1 MQVLEQIESKVVGA
15 FDQLGIKFTP
25 SSQRLRDLI
34 RQIRSAR
41 TAAEEREVIN
51 KECAQIRDSFR
62 AEDATW
68 RCRNVAKLLYI
79 YMLGYPAHFGQL
91 ECLKLI
97 ASNRY
102 TDKRIGYLGAM
113 LLLDERQDVHLL
125 VTQSLKNDLLHNNQ
139 YIAGLALCTLGSI
152 LSCEMSRDLAVDV
165 EKIIKTS
172 NPYLKKK
179 AILCAIRIIRKVPE
193 LMEVYIPCV
202 RNLLNE
208 KNHGILMGAIGL
220 ITEMCLK
227 SPDILAHFRKLVPN
241 LVRILKNLLL
251 SGYSPDHDVSGIS
264 DPFLQ
269 VRLIRLLR
277 VLGKNDAEA
286 SEAMNDIL
294 AQVCTNT
301 ETSKNAGNCILHET
315 VLTIMDIKSEPA
327 LRVLA
332 VNILG
337 RFLLNTDK
345 NIRYVAL
352 NTLLKVIHADLG
364 SIQRHRPTI
373 VECLKDPDVSLKRRA
388 MELCFAL
395 MNKNNA
401 TEMTEE
407 LIEFLLTCEPE
418 FKADCSSNLF
428 IAMEKYAP
436 NRRWHIDQMTRVLK
450 TAGNNVR
457 DDIVSSFITLVSNTP
472 ELQYY
477 AMHQLV
483 ELIKSDVTQ
492 QPLVQVAAWC
502 LGEYGDQY
510 SSEQNVEKLDDTQ
523 IVDILVKILN
533 YNAGQKATRHY
544 AINSL
549 IKLTTRFPHLTDSI
563 QSVMSFYGCNMSL
576 ELQQR
581 AVEYNTII
589 RDHSNL
595 REGLFEQM
603 PALDIKTNQSYT
615 NGFNGDD
622 LDEEILT
629 EEEIQQQQIKQ
640 QQEAAKTLLNIFSEE
655 PSSGTPNP
663 TAKAA
668 SSPKNNVDLLD
679 GLFDTDVGSMPVMQS
694 SNNISNGNP
703 IDLMSNN
710 SNMLFGLDS
719 APSTDKLPMSPQTK
733 TQTNIFDMFSGSN
746 NTPDAPQNTS
756 SNGLDD
762 LLGLN
767 SLSSPSVTAAPIPN
781 STNNVLDIFSQ
792 STATPIAPS
801 FNSPSPSKSTLTAQT
816 LVAYEKNNVKI
827 VFEST
832 ASGSSMNNNPDSQH
846 FINMVATNTSLSGPV
861 SEFLFGVAVPKSMQM
876 QLSQPITSAIAPLD
890 SMKQTIAIANPYK
903 DRVRL
908 RIKVSYKIGGDSVQ
922 DQADVSNFPENFFN

>member
-1 MQVLEQIESKVVGA
+1 MQVLEQLESKVVGA

-25 SSQRLRDLI
+25 TSQRLRDLI

-62 AEDATW
+62 AEDNTW

-91 ECLKLI
+91 ECLKLV
-97 ASNRY
+97 ASPRY

-152 LSCEMSRDLAVDV
+152 LSNEMSRDLAVDV

-193 LMEVYIPCV
+193 LMEIYIPSV

-227 SPDILAHFRKLVPN
+227 SPDILSHFRKLVPN

-277 VLGKNDAEA
+277 VLGKNDPEA

-301 ETSKNAGNCILHET
+301 ETTKNAGNCILHET

-332 VNILG
+332 INILG

-352 NTLLKVIHADLG
+352 NTLLKVIYADLG

-395 MNKNNA
+395 INKNNIS
-401 TEMTEE
+401 EMTEE
-407 LIEFLLTCEPE
+407 LVEFLSTCEPE

-457 DDIVSSFITLVSNTP
+457 DDIVSSFITLVSNAP

-477 AMHQLV
+477 ALHQLV
-483 ELIKSDVTQ
+483 ALVKNDVTQ

-510 SSEQNVEKLDDTQ
+510 TSEQNVERVDEEV
-523 IVDILVKILN
+523 IVEILIKVLN
-533 YNAGQKATRHY
+533 YNAGQVTTRHY
-544 AINSL
+544 AINAL
-549 IKLTTRFPHLTDSI
+549 MKLTTRFPNMTERI
-563 QSVMSFYGCNMSL
+563 QSMMSIYGCNMGL

-581 AVEYNTII
+581 AVEYNAII
-589 RDHSNL
+589 KEHNNI
-595 REGLFEQM
+595 REGLFEIM
-603 PALDIKTNQSYT
+603 PALEMKTNQAYT

-629 EEEIQQQQIKQ
+629 EEEIQQQQMKQ
-640 QQEAAKTLLNIFSEE
+640 QQEAAKTLLNIFSEDAVPE
-655 PSSGTPNP
+655 
-663 TAKAA
+663 AQ
-668 SSPKNNVDLLD
+668 PKKQTNVDLLD
-679 GLFDTDVGSMPVMQS
+679 GIFGGENSASPVMS
-694 SNNISNGNP
+694 ANP
-703 IDLMSNN
+703 SPSAGQVDLMSNN
-710 SNMLFGLDS
+710 SDLLFSLS
-719 APSTDKLPMSPQTK
+719 EPQATTPTPNITSPQTK
-733 TQTNIFDMFSGSN
+733 SANMFDLLDNSTQPSAPSPQ
-746 NTPDAPQNTS
+746 TPKPSMNA
-756 SNGLDD
+756 LDD
-762 LLGLN
+762 LLGLSSVPTSPPMAQIN
-767 SLSSPSVTAAPIPN
+767 SN
-781 STNNVLDIFSQ
+781 STNDMLDIFSSGTNKASPVKV
-792 STATPIAPS
+792 ST
-801 FNSPSPSKSTLTAQT
+801 QV
-816 LVAYEKNNVKI
+816 VAYEKNDLKI
-827 VFEST
+827 TFERST
-832 ASGSSMNNNPDSQH
+832 DSRGTATQH
-846 FINMVATNTSLSGPV
+846 FLTMSASNEGSGMKLND
-861 SEFLFGVAVPKSMQM
+861 FLFGVAVPKSMQM
-876 QLSQPITSAIAPLD
+876 QLSQPTTSVIEPLD
-890 SMKQTIAIANPYK
+890 TMKQTITISNPNM

-908 RIKVSYKIGGDSVQ
+908 RIKLSYKLGDKMHQ
-922 DQADVSNFPENFFN
+922 DQADVSNFPENFF

>member
-1 MQVLEQIESKVVGA
+1 MQVLEQLENKVVGA

-25 SSQRLRDLI
+25 TSQRLRDLI

-62 AEDATW
+62 VEDSTW

-97 ASNRY
+97 AANRY

-152 LSCEMSRDLAVDV
+152 LSSEMSRDLAVDV
-165 EKIIKTS
+165 EKIIKNS

-193 LMEVYIPCV
+193 LMEIYIPCV

-220 ITEMCLK
+220 ITEMCIR

-269 VRLIRLLR
+269 VRIIKLLR
-277 VLGKNDAEA
+277 VLGKNDPES

-301 ETSKNAGNCILHET
+301 ETTKNAGNCILHET

-345 NIRYVAL
+345 NIRYIAL
-352 NTLLKVIHADLG
+352 NTLLKVIYADLG

-373 VECLKDPDVSLKRRA
+373 VECLKDPDVTLKRRA
-388 MELCFAL
+388 MELSFAL

-401 TEMTEE
+401 IEMTEE
-407 LIEFLLTCEPE
+407 LIEFLSTCEPE

-436 NRRWHIDQMTRVLK
+436 NRRWHIDQMIRVLK

-457 DDIVSSFITLVSNTP
+457 DDIVSNFITLISNTP
-472 ELQYY
+472 DLQYY

-483 ELIKSDVTQ
+483 SLVKDDITQ
-492 QPLVQVAAWC
+492 QPLVQVAAWSI
-502 LGEYGDQY
+502 GEYGDQY
-510 SSEQNVEKLDDTQ
+510 NNEQNVEKLNDKE
-523 IVDILVKILN
+523 IIDILVRILN
-533 YNAGQKATRHY
+533 YNAGLKTTRHY

-549 IKLTTRFPHLTDSI
+549 VKLTTRFPHLTENI

-581 AVEYNTII
+581 AVEYNAII
-589 RDHSNL
+589 REYSNL
-595 REGLFEQM
+595 RDGLFEQIPPM
-603 PALDIKTNQSYT
+603 EIKTNQPYT
-615 NGFNGDD
+615 NGFNVDD

-629 EEEIQQQQIKQ
+629 EEEQQQQALKQ
-640 QQEAAKTLLNIFSEE
+640 QQEAAKTLLNIFSEDTPAP
-655 PSSGTPNP
+655 PSNP
-663 TAKAA
+663 QT
-668 SSPKNNVDLLD
+668 NVDLLGD
-679 GLFDTDVGSMPVMQS
+679 LMGGDILSEPITQPA
-694 SNNISNGNP
+694 SNNN
-703 IDLMSNN
+703 NN
-710 SNMLFGLDS
+710 SNKVGDLLGNNSDLLSSLSNPAPTIKPVSNSSNPSGDIFDLLS
-719 APSTDKLPMSPQTK
+719 APK
-733 TQTNIFDMFSGSN
+733 TAETN
-746 NTPDAPQNTS
+746 NTVNKPAT
-756 SNGLDD
+756 NGLDD

-767 SLSSPSVTAAPIPN
+767 PAASPTAPV
-781 STNNVLDIFSQ
+781 TNNHNTSPLNNGNIFDLLSGPAVT
-792 STATPIAPS
+792 STATPIKTKPS
-801 FNSPSPSKSTLTAQT
+801 INSQLI
-816 LVAYEKNNVKI
+816 AYEKNDLKI
-827 VFEST
+827 TFETLSNQINGSPST
-832 ASGSSMNNNPDSQH
+832 QH
-846 FINMVATNTSLSGPV
+846 FINMTALNESLS
-861 SEFLFGVAVPKSMQM
+861 SQINEFVFGVAVPKSMQM
-876 QLSQPITSAIAPLD
+876 QLSQPTTSVIQPME
-890 SMKQTIAIANPYK
+890 SMQQSIAISNPNK
-903 DRVRL
+903 ERVRL
-908 RIKVSYKIGGDSVQ
+908 KIKISYRIGDNSYQ
-922 DQADVSNFPENFFN
+922 EQADVSNFPEGFFN

>member
-1 MQVLEQIESKVVGA
+1 MQVLEQLENKVVGA

-152 LSCEMSRDLAVDV
+152 LSSEMSRDLAVDV
-165 EKIIKTS
+165 EKIIKNS

-193 LMEVYIPCV
+193 LMEIYIPSV

-220 ITEMCLK
+220 ITEMCVR

-269 VRLIRLLR
+269 VRLIKLLR
-277 VLGKNDAEA
+277 VLGKNDPEA

-301 ETSKNAGNCILHET
+301 ETTKNAGNSILHET

-332 VNILG
+332 INILG

-345 NIRYVAL
+345 NIRYIAL
-352 NTLLKVIHADLG
+352 NTLLKVIYADLG

-373 VECLKDPDVSLKRRA
+373 VECLKDPDVTLKRRA

-401 TEMTEE
+401 VEMTEE
-407 LIEFLLTCEPE
+407 LIEFLTTCEPE

-436 NRRWHIDQMTRVLK
+436 NRRWHIDQMTRILK

-457 DDIVSSFITLVSNTP
+457 DDIVSNFITLISNTP
-472 ELQYY
+472 DLQYY

-483 ELIKSDVTQ
+483 ALIKDDVTQ
-492 QPLVQVAAWC
+492 QPLVQVAVWC

-510 SSEQNVEKLDDTQ
+510 NNEQNDEKLEISEILDT
-523 IVDILVKILN
+523 LVKVLN
-533 YNAGQKATRHY
+533 YNAGLKSTRHY

-549 IKLTTRFPHLTDSI
+549 VKLSTRFPNLTDNI

-581 AVEYNTII
+581 AVEYNAII
-589 RDHSNL
+589 REHSQL
-595 REGLFEQM
+595 SEGLFEQM
-603 PALDIKTNQSYT
+603 PPMEIKTNQPYT
-615 NGFNGDD
+615 NGLNVDD
-622 LDEEILT
+622 LDDEILT
-629 EEEIQQQQIKQ
+629 EEEQQQQALKQ
-640 QQEAAKTLLNIFSEE
+640 QQEAAKTLLNIFSEDTNT
-655 PSSGTPNP
+655 PSNKP
-663 TAKAA
+663 T
-668 SSPKNNVDLLD
+668 SPPTNVDLLGD
-679 GLFDTDVGSMPVMQS
+679 LMGGDLVPEPVMQQTVNNSS
-694 SNNISNGNP
+694 SNNNNQVGDLLGTNSDLLFSLSNP
-703 IDLMSNN
+703 
-710 SNMLFGLDS
+710 
-719 APSTDKLPMSPQTK
+719 SPQTNTLSESSK
-733 TQTNIFDMFSGSN
+733 PSGNIFDLISSPAVAETN
-746 NTPDAPQNTS
+746 NINHKPTA
-756 SNGLDD
+756 NGLDD

-767 SLSSPSVTAAPIPN
+767 SMTSSAAPVNNINHTPSITTNGNAFDLLSGLSPTN
-781 STNNVLDIFSQ
+781 SNQINNK
-792 STATPIAPS
+792 TPAIA
-801 FNSPSPSKSTLTAQT
+801 Q
-816 LVAYEKNNVKI
+816 LVAYEKGDFKI
-827 VFEST
+827 TFESM
-832 ASGSSMNNNPDSQH
+832 SSRMNENPSTQQ
-846 FINMVATNTSLSGPV
+846 FINMTAFNASVSSQV
-861 SEFLFGVAVPKSMQM
+861 SEFVFGVAVPKSMQM
-876 QLSQPITSAIAPLD
+876 QLSQPSTSVVQPMESLQ
-890 SMKQTIAIANPYK
+890 QTIAITNPNK
-903 DRVRL
+903 ERVRL
-908 RIKVSYKIGGDSVQ
+908 RIKVSYKIGEDSYQ
-922 DQADVSNFPENFFN
+922 DQADVSNFPEGFFN

>member
-1 MQVLEQIESKVVGA
+1 MQVLEQLENKVVGA

-25 SSQRLRDLI
+25 TSQRLRDLI

-62 AEDATW
+62 VEDATW

-125 VTQSLKNDLLHNNQ
+125 VTQSLKNDLLHSNQ

-165 EKIIKTS
+165 EKIIKNS

-193 LMEVYIPCV
+193 LMEIYIPSV

-208 KNHGILMGAIGL
+208 KNHGILMGAVGL
-220 ITEMCLK
+220 ITEMCLR

-277 VLGKNDAEA
+277 VLGKNDPEA
-286 SEAMNDIL
+286 SETMNDIL

-301 ETSKNAGNCILHET
+301 ETTKNAGNCILHET

-352 NTLLKVIHADLG
+352 NTLLKVIYADLG

-401 TEMTEE
+401 GEMTEE
-407 LIEFLLTCEPE
+407 LIEFLSTCEPE

-477 AMHQLV
+477 AMYQLV
-483 ELIKSDVTQ
+483 ELIKDDVTQ
-492 QPLVQVAAWC
+492 QPLVQVASWC

-510 SSEQNVEKLDDTQ
+510 NSEQNVNKLDDTQ
-523 IVDILVKILN
+523 IVEILVKVLN
-533 YNAGQKATRHY
+533 YNAGQLATRYY

-549 IKLTTRFPHLTDSI
+549 VKLTIRFPHLTQNI
-563 QSVMSFYGCNMSL
+563 QSVLSFYGCNMSL

-581 AVEYNTII
+581 AVEYNSIV
-589 RDHSNL
+589 RMHPNL
-595 REGLFEQM
+595 QEGLFEQM
-603 PALDIKTNQSYT
+603 PALEMKANQPYT
-615 NGFNGDD
+615 NGFNVDD

-629 EEEIQQQQIKQ
+629 EEEQQQQQIKQ
-640 QQEAAKTLLNIFSEE
+640 QQEAAKTLLNIFSEDA
-655 PSSGTPNP
+655 PSTTQPVIQ
-663 TAKAA
+663 
-668 SSPKNNVDLLD
+668 PKNNVDLLD
-679 GLFDTDVGSMPVMQS
+679 GLFDDSTAAPVMPA
-694 SNNISNGNP
+694 SNVASANP
-703 IDLMSNN
+703 VDLMSNN
-710 SNMLFGLDS
+710 SDMLFSLQEPTL
-719 APSTDKLPMSPQTK
+719 ANNTVPVSPQQK
-733 TQTNIFDMFSGSN
+733 SKSDILDLFDGPKPNQSAGVMNSKPISSN
-746 NTPDAPQNTS
+746 T
-756 SNGLDD
+756 NGLDD
-762 LLGLN
+762 LLGLGGTPTPISPPTKQTNN
-767 SLSSPSVTAAPIPN
+767 STDILDLLGSNSTSVKSSQGNSTPSV
-781 STNNVLDIFSQ
+781 
-792 STATPIAPS
+792 
-801 FNSPSPSKSTLTAQT
+801 AQ
-816 LVAYEKNNVKI
+816 VIAYEKNNIKI
-827 VFEST
+827 IFEPTIS
-832 ASGSSMNNNPDSQH
+832 ASMNSSPSTQH
-846 FINMVATNTSLSGPV
+846 FINMTASNTSFSEPV
-861 SEFLFGVAVPKSMQM
+861 SEFLFGVAVPKSMEM
-876 QLSQPITSAIAPLD
+876 QLSHPSTSVLQPFESI
-890 SMKQTIAIANPYK
+890 KQTIAIKNPNK
-903 DRVRL
+903 ERVRL
-908 RIKVSYKIGGDSVQ
+908 RIKVSYVIGGNSYQ
-922 DQADVSNFPENFFN
+922 DQADVSNFSEEFFN